1 MEMATMTACVA
12 ILLLLVSVLTLV
24 REGADAYWRFLT
36 PLSILLA
43 VGIAAVA
50 AQGGMGVR

>member
-50 AQGGMGVR
+50 VQGGMGVR